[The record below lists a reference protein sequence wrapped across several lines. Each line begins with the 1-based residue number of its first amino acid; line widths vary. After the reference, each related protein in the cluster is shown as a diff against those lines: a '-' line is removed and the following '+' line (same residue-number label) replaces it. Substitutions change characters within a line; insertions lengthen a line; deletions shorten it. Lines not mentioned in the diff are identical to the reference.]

1 MHKNMVEYN
10 QHKKAKSRVG
20 NLFVKTHKVEYEKEM
35 GKQTTEQGER
45 NYIADI
51 YLVST
56 PKILA
61 QVGSTILYHPEQKII
76 IEIDGERGHSSKRD
90 LEKMKLRDA
99 TFRAQGIKT
108 VRLATAW
115 CVGRHAVSDAD
126 LMAEI
131 NWQLS
136 K

>member
-1 MHKNMVEYN
+1 MTEYPA
-10 QHKKAKSRVG
+10 HRKAKERIGTMFAQS
-20 NLFVKTHKVEYEKEM
+20 HKVEYEKELPCA
-35 GKQTTEQGER
+35 TEQGER

-51 YLVST
+51 YLEPLLVH
-56 PKILA
+56 LA
-61 QVGSTILYHPEQKII
+61 NHSGFEHFYRFCQEFRPFI
-76 IEIDGERGHSSKRD
+76 IEIDGKEGHSSHKD
-90 LEKMKLRDA
+90 HAKMKLRDA

-115 CVGRHAVSDAD
+115 VVGRRALSDAD